1 MVNIPPE
8 KCGEVRC
15 GSVWPVLNYNTINFF
30 RIIQPHNISR
40 HAILTSRNKMQK
52 RLPVVIVLI
61 AVIVSVSK
69 ASLTSK
75 IVKENKDHPGKCYDT
90 STKKA
95 YVVDSTWTDDG
106 CTRSSCSIGR
116 EKGTYEI
123 FRAGLRCVPVENQ
136 EGCKIISD
144 SQMPFPE
151 CCPKVI
157 CDGIGKV
164 ELEEVNLNLRGGRVE
179 NHLGKTT
186 PSSPDRDS
194 NLDLPVLS
202 SRAQHDKRVRIPEVK
217 YIFLKLNVSTSVAI
231 PQFMKKIQQSLYE
244 TVRFTVPATWKRK
257 AIEVSTW
264 ITAEEQTFALEH
276 VLGLIPVMGSSQLS
290 VIMVMGSSQPAV
302 NNGDGEFSAVC
313 NNGDGEFSAVCN
325 NGDGEFPA
333 GSNNGY
339 GGFSAGSNNGDG
351 GFPAGSNNGDGGFP
365 AGSNNG
371 YGGFSA
377 DCNNG
382 DGEFLAD
389 CNNGD
394 GWFPAGSNNG
404 YGGFPAGSNNRALLS
419 WSNADVDPVT
429 ISRLSA
435 REISEYRSFRD
446 VTILHF
452 NLPDKV
458 KLATWKFNATEHL
471 ISSSIVSR
479 CRKRGVSLYLK
490 YGSYPVINP
499 DNSSFPENYY
509 NVRVPIYNVTFRSD
523 SVEKTV
529 NIVNPMPG
537 DWFAVTFLSY
547 TDPNDD
553 QILQQGISPN
563 CAALLQSSVDVVISS
578 VVIDISPGVA
588 IDQTLTVDINSNETS
603 HAHILVNTTSEKS
616 RNGVVHVPHPEN
628 GLWYVTYKPFCYNS
642 TFDSEGNASLKAV
655 ECGDLD
661 EVGVSYGVESY
672 PCGENNC
679 GKFGHCFNYN
689 SGGLIYSSCVCLHGY
704 TGWGCTD
711 DSKVS
716 SLGDLLVAALLL
728 TLSNLLFIPAIII
741 AIRRKLFTEAFVYAC
756 IMFFSTFY
764 HACDAGE
771 DIYSYCI
778 FKLNTLQFCDFYSAI
793 LAIWVTLIAM
803 ADLNATCKSL
813 AHMAGAVGIALEN
826 LDVDVTFTKLT
837 RDDCLQA
844 LDGPSQLLLM
854 REDYGEPQKVVKHEH
869 LTVYGPCQTGGDK
882 PKGCAPRNRARDH
895 LAVTHT
901 PSRAMFKYTQYT
913 QWSSEVEY
921 RVACPYDSSHAAS
934 LDQQC
939 PRGVVLLEMMIGM
952 GTSGLVNII
961 NMFQQNGYWRQE
973 CLDEPRTTLLWSQL
987 RSHQNMRKVLGKNP
1001 VVDRHMNSPWF
1012 HAANYGFHVPLEI
1025 NIWQRVLPPYFL
1037 QIPPNKPCQSACA
1050 NSRNRDIDSH
1060 LFLQLEERESLNS
1073 NRANSSCYN
1082 VLDIITFSLS
1092 LILVRTFAPF
1102 FLRLARAWWGTP
1114 LDGNA
1119 AILLFLRATV
1129 LPTKNKCKL
1138 ETRDG
1143 FLKVLSPFFSFV
1155 AATGKREGER
1165 TNDESRYDEIG
1176 WKKSGVHGLRWSSV
1190 MKQKISVLELLR
1202 QAKARVECHHLAGLT
1217 SRSKDEAGAPDKRS
1231 PTALQL
1237 IIAYLKTTAHGSL
1250 HELTHCS
1257 WSTVSSLRRSPLS
1270 TLLSSRQE
1278 QQTTALTVVA
1288 RATGKPRRVTWYFYV
1303 PPHPFQ
1309 PSLNHLS
1316 SELLK

>member
-1 MVNIPPE
+1 MATSRSSSTFGRDLVRIKVNTTKSTALVVTRRRSLPPE
-8 KCGEVRC
+8 NFTLFQEEIPFKDETKYLGITIDKRLTWAIHIEVTKKKATAVFTQLYPLFKRQQLIQQTKLILCRSVTQPIILYGCVGWGYAAKSHVTKLQTTQNKILRLITGVDIRTRTDHLHTMTKTKYLLAFFLKPLNGIVCTAQGQIQDFRVVSFAHVVSPSFPFPISIHQPPRDKFKDDQVMVTDRDVVHNPPTFHHVHGLGVTQSDVNVGRSPSSPLICRGIIRLVCNLKPMTIDELLQSTTPSISPNHPITMPHGRLSISISGGYMVRTAPHRKGANQCSLEESSALVRC
-15 GSVWPVLNYNTINFF
+15 GAVRCGAAPCG
-30 RIIQPHNISR
+30 
-40 HAILTSRNKMQK
+40 RNKMQK

-61 AVIVSVSK
+61 AVIVSISK

-157 CDGIGKV
+157 CDGIRKV
-164 ELEEVNLNLRGGRVE
+164 ELEEVNLHLRGGRVE

-194 NLDLPVLS
+194 NLDLPVFS
-202 SRAQHDKRVRIPEVK
+202 SRAQHDKRAKVTDPNDADHASPLTKASVSDEYTTSSR
-217 YIFLKLNVSTSVAI
+217 LN
-231 PQFMKKIQQSLYE
+231 
-244 TVRFTVPATWKRK
+244 K

-276 VLGLIPVMGSSQLS
+276 AGS
-290 VIMVMGSSQPAV
+290 
-302 NNGDGEFSAVC
+302 
-313 NNGDGEFSAVCN
+313 N

-333 GSNNGY
+333 GSNNGD
-339 GGFSAGSNNGDG
+339 GEFPAGSNNGDG

-371 YGGFSA
+371 
-377 DCNNG
+377 D
-382 DGEFLAD
+382 
-389 CNNGD
+389 
-394 GWFPAGSNNG
+394 
-404 YGGFPAGSNNRALLS
+404 GGFPAGSNNGDGGFPASSNNGDGALLS

-429 ISRLSA
+429 ISRLPA

-490 YGSYPVINP
+490 YGSYPVVNP

-642 TFDSEGNASLKAV
+642 TFDSEGNASFKAV

-741 AIRRKLFTEAFVYAC
+741 AIRRKFFTEAFVYAC

-813 AHMAGAVGIALEN
+813 ARMAGAVGIALEN

-854 REDYGEPQKVVKHEH
+854 REDY
-869 LTVYGPCQTGGDK
+869 
-882 PKGCAPRNRARDH
+882 A
-895 LAVTHT
+895 
-901 PSRAMFKYTQYT
+901 
-913 QWSSEVEY
+913 
-921 RVACPYDSSHAAS
+921 YD
-934 LDQQC
+934 QFF
-939 PRGVVLLEMMIGM
+939 R
-952 GTSGLVNII
+952 
-961 NMFQQNGYWRQE
+961 
-973 CLDEPRTTLLWSQL
+973 
-987 RSHQNMRKVLGKNP
+987 
-1001 VVDRHMNSPWF
+1001 
-1012 HAANYGFHVPLEI
+1012 
-1025 NIWQRVLPPYFL
+1025 
-1037 QIPPNKPCQSACA
+1037 
-1050 NSRNRDIDSH
+1050 
-1060 LFLQLEERESLNS
+1060 
-1073 NRANSSCYN
+1073 
-1082 VLDIITFSLS
+1082 LS
-1092 LILVRTFAPF
+1092 
-1102 FLRLARAWWGTP
+1102 
-1114 LDGNA
+1114 
-1119 AILLFLRATV
+1119 
-1129 LPTKNKCKL
+1129 
-1138 ETRDG
+1138 
-1143 FLKVLSPFFSFV
+1143 
-1155 AATGKREGER
+1155 
-1165 TNDESRYDEIG
+1165 DESDDTFI
-1176 WKKSGVHGLRWSSV
+1176 VTPISS
-1190 MKQKISVLELLR
+1190 S
-1202 QAKARVECHHLAGLT
+1202 
-1217 SRSKDEAGAPDKRS
+1217 
-1231 PTALQL
+1231 
-1237 IIAYLKTTAHGSL
+1237 
-1250 HELTHCS
+1250 
-1257 WSTVSSLRRSPLS
+1257 
-1270 TLLSSRQE
+1270 
-1278 QQTTALTVVA
+1278 
-1288 RATGKPRRVTWYFYV
+1288 
-1303 PPHPFQ
+1303 
-1309 PSLNHLS
+1309 
-1316 SELLK
+1316 